1 MCSNTFIFLKTK
13 VDGKVWFGIFF
24 FFGLDWFLIKSLN
37 VGEIHTGESMFQ
49 NTGTRF
55 SKYPQ

>member
-24 FFGLDWFLIKSLN
+24 FGLDWFLIKSFN